1 MHLPAPARILVKS
14 LLRLALV
21 LIFAGIPLALA
32 YAKFFGIGFGFPAR
46 VSQALSFG
54 GFETSIG
61 RLSFDPLRGLVAEG
75 VEVASDSKEVAIIS
89 RIAVSLNLSALAS
102 GRILVD
108 QIRLDDSSAKFP
120 VTTEPGRPGSALEI
134 QHMKSEVVFLDN
146 QLHITDFNA
155 EIQGIRVRG
164 TGIFKNPEVLKIGES
179 PGNSDPSKI
188 KIADLLKFFS
198 GLKYVGQPLTL
209 SFDVRGDFA
218 DPAAME
224 VAPISVRSGPIEGEG
239 WRVEGV
245 EAEARYLGG
254 DFFLD
259 RMTLF
264 DRVGTV
270 RVWAT
275 LRNRFLNF
283 EADSSASLQ
292 PFMGLLSEN
301 EIFSGFKLEDPPR
314 LSVQGTGDLTGG
326 VVKIA
331 ATGAFEFG
339 AFSMRGVRADGLRG
353 DFAWR
358 DGKVF
363 LRDTRLIVGGD
374 EAEVDVLYSP
384 GDFRLRAISR
394 IKPTA
399 IAPLLDSKARE
410 MLARMK
416 FQDSPVVTISLR
428 GPGPNFKL
436 MTGEGSI
443 YLGKTAMRDIWID
456 RANSSLQIGNGA
468 VTYRDFS
475 LFQGSEFGKG
485 TFTYDFAG
493 QQVRL
498 ENVVSTLDPVGVLM
512 WVDPKIADAVRP
524 YRFNEPPSVRANGSI
539 HMKDLSKNNLALKV
553 ESPEGLDYDLLG
565 KTLRLG
571 KTSAT
576 VDVIGA
582 TVRARVKRSQLLG
595 GEVAVSADV
604 SIDPAKPVFSAEA
617 DVRRVDFAKLTKLYF
632 NFDTSKGVVSGK
644 YKFSAPTL
652 KPAQMKGRGSIRVE
666 EGNVFAIPILG
677 PLSDI
682 INKILP
688 GAGYQTAR
696 LATSDF
702 EIAKETISTENLEI
716 EGAGFSLFG
725 RGDIFFM
732 TDQMDMSVR
741 INARGLPGVVLFP
754 VSKLFE
760 YVSTG
765 TVSKP
770 EWRPKIIPRIS
781 PKKEPPSQR

>member
-14 LLRLALV
+14 LIRLAVV
-21 LIFAGIPLALA
+21 LIFVGIPLALA
-32 YAKFFGIGFGFPAR
+32 YGKFFGIGFGLPSR

-54 GFETSIG
+54 DFVTSIG

-75 VEVASDSKEVAIIS
+75 VEVSSGSKKVAGIS
-89 RIAVSLNLSALAS
+89 RVAVSLNLSALAS

-108 QIRLDDSSAKFP
+108 QIRLDDSSAKIP
-120 VTTEPGRPGSALEI
+120 MPTEPGHPASTLEI
-134 QHMKSEVVFLDN
+134 QRLKSEVVFLDN
-146 QLHITDFNA
+146 HLHITEFDA

-164 TGIFKNPEVLKIGES
+164 TGVFKNPEVFKIGKS
-179 PGNSDPSKI
+179 QNNSEPSKI
-188 KIADLLKFFS
+188 KIADLLAFFS
-198 GLKYVGQPLTL
+198 DLKFPGQPLTV
-209 SFDVRGDFA
+209 SFEVKGDFA
-218 DPAAME
+218 NSAALEVDPIA
-224 VAPISVRSGPIEGEG
+224 VRSGPIEGQG
-239 WRVEGV
+239 WRIEGV

-254 DFFLD
+254 DFYLD

-275 LRNRFLNF
+275 MRNSLLNF
-283 EADSSASLQ
+283 EADSSAGLQ
-292 PFMGLLSEN
+292 PLLGMLAEKK
-301 EIFSGFKLEDPPR
+301 ILSGFELMDPPR
-314 LSVQGTGDLTGG
+314 LSVQGTGDFTGG
-326 VVKIA
+326 AFKIA

-339 AFSMRGVRADGLRG
+339 GFVMRGVRADGLRG

-358 DGKVF
+358 DGKLF
-363 LRDTRLIVGGD
+363 LRDTRLMVGGD

-384 GDFRLRAISR
+384 GDFRLRALSR

-399 IAPLLDSKARE
+399 IAPLLDDKAQE
-410 MLARMK
+410 MLARME
-416 FQDSPVVTISLR
+416 FQDSPIVTISLR

-443 YLGKTAMRDIWID
+443 QLGKTAMRDIWID

-475 LFQGSEFGKG
+475 LFQGKESGRG

-524 YRFNEPPSVRANGSI
+524 YRFNEPPSVKANGSI

-565 KTLRLG
+565 KTLHLG
-571 KTSAT
+571 NTSAN

-582 TVRARVKRSQLLG
+582 TVQARVKRSKLLG
-595 GEVAVSADV
+595 GDVAVSADV
-604 SIDPAKPVFSAEA
+604 SIDPKKPVFSAEA

-632 NFDTSKGVVSGK
+632 DFDTSKGVVSGN
-644 YKFSAPTL
+644 YKFSAPTT
-652 KPAQMKGRGSIRVE
+652 KPTQMKGRGSIRVE
-666 EGNVFAIPILG
+666 DGNVFAIPILG

-696 LATSDF
+696 MATSDF
-702 EIAKETISTENLEI
+702 EIANGKITTDNLEI

-765 TVSKP
+765 TVSEP
-770 EWRPKIIPRIS
+770 EWRPKIIPRIP
-781 PKKEPPSQR
+781 PKK